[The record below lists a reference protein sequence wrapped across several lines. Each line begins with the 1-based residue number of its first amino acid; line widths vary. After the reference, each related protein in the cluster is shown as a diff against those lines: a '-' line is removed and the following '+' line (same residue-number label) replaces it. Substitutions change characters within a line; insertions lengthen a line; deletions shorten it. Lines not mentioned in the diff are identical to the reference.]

1 VIDTREEL
9 IGALHQAAEIEHGLM
24 IQYLFPAL
32 SMKKRDDEG
41 ITPRQL
47 ALTRSWE
54 AVILGVAVEE
64 MGHLG
69 TVCNLLAS
77 VGDGPR
83 FERPNFPQAIGYYPF
98 PFDLVRFGDD
108 ALYRMLVFE
117 LPRGEPMPE
126 PPRVEAAAGP
136 VGPELAVAPDPLTF
150 DYVGELYEKIREGF
164 LAVPEADLF
173 IGPPAAQVTDTFS
186 VRLDLRPVGDRE
198 SALAAIDDI
207 IEDGEGAP
215 TDRDTSHYGRFLAI
229 RLAYAEAEYFE
240 AARPVVR
247 NPQTREHL
255 GTAGPGELLTHE
267 LSLQVAE
274 LFNEVYAAALRV
286 LQQFFAFDGETEE
299 QREALKAA
307 AGHLMSIGIRPI
319 SEVLTDLPA
328 YADGSQGRAG
338 PPFELYDAVSVSP
351 FLPARWTILLERLQ
365 ACSAAALDLGAEVPR
380 LARVGETLSFIRR
393 NLAGVAP

>member
-1 VIDTREEL
+1 V
-9 IGALHQAAEIEHGLM
+9 
-24 IQYLFPAL
+24 
-32 SMKKRDDEG
+32 
-41 ITPRQL
+41 
-47 ALTRSWE
+47 
-54 AVILGVAVEE
+54 
-64 MGHLG
+64 
-69 TVCNLLAS
+69 
-77 VGDGPR
+77 
-83 FERPNFPQAIGYYPF
+83 GYYPF
-98 PFDLVRFGDD
+98 PFDLVGFGDD

-126 PPRVEAAAGP
+126 PPHVEGA
-136 VGPELAVAPDPLTF
+136 PELSAERAIAPDPLTF

-164 LAVPEADLF
+164 LAVPQAELF
-173 IGPPAAQVTDTFS
+173 IGPSAAQVTDTFS
-186 VRLDLRPVGDRE
+186 VSLDLRPVGDRN

-215 TDRDTSHYGRFLAI
+215 SGRDTSHYGRFLAI
-229 RLAYAEAEYFE
+229 RRAYADAGYFQ

-255 GTAGPGELLTHE
+255 GTAGPGTLLTHE

-274 LFNEVYAAALRV
+274 LFNEVYALALRV
-286 LQQFFAFDGETEE
+286 LQQFFASDGETEE

-307 AGHLMSIGIRPI
+307 AGHLMSTGIRPI

-328 YADGSQGRAG
+328 YADGGEAQAG
-338 PPFELYDAVSVSP
+338 PPFELYDDVSLSP

-365 ACSAAALDLGAEVPR
+365 ACSTAALDLGSEVPR

-393 NLAGVAP
+393 NLAGVA

>member
-1 VIDTREEL
+1 MIDTREE
-9 IGALHQAAEIEHGLM
+9 IIAALHQAAEIEHGLM

-32 SMKKRDDEG
+32 SMKKRVDEG
-41 ITPRQL
+41 ITPGQL
-47 ALTRSWE
+47 ALTRLWE

-69 TVCNLLAS
+69 TVCNLLAA

-83 FERPNFPQAIGYYPF
+83 FERPNFPQAVGYYPF

-126 PPRVEAAAGP
+126 PPHVEAAA
-136 VGPELAVAPDPLTF
+136 PELSLEEAIAPDELTF

-164 LAVPEADLF
+164 LAVPEAELF

-186 VRLDLRPVGDRE
+186 VSLDLRPVGNRN

-215 TDRDTSHYGRFLAI
+215 TGRDTSHYGRFLAI
-229 RLAYAEAEYFE
+229 RRAYADAGYFQ

-255 GTAGPGELLTHE
+255 GTAGPGTLLTNE
-267 LSLQVAE
+267 LSRQVAE

-286 LQQFFAFDGETEE
+286 LQQFFAADGETTE

-307 AGHLMSIGIRPI
+307 AGHLMSTGIRPV
-319 SEVLTDLPA
+319 SEVLSDLPA
-328 YADGSQGRAG
+328 YADGGEGRAG
-338 PPFELYDAVSVSP
+338 PPFELYDAVSMSP

-365 ACSAAALDLGAEVPR
+365 ACSTAALDLGSEVPR

>member
-1 VIDTREEL
+1 V
-9 IGALHQAAEIEHGLM
+9 
-24 IQYLFPAL
+24 
-32 SMKKRDDEG
+32 DEG
-41 ITPRQL
+41 ITPGQL

-54 AVILGVAVEE
+54 AVVLGVAVEE

-69 TVCNLLAS
+69 TVCNLLAA

-83 FERPNFPQAIGYYPF
+83 FERPNFPQAVGYYPF

-126 PPRVEAAAGP
+126 PPHVEGALGLSADRAI
-136 VGPELAVAPDPLTF
+136 APDLLTF

-164 LAVPEADLF
+164 LAVPQAELF
-173 IGPPAAQVTDTFS
+173 LGPPEAQVTDTWS
-186 VRLDLRPVGDRE
+186 VRLDLRPVADQA

-215 TDRDTSHYGRFLAI
+215 SSRDTSHYGRFLAI
-229 RLAYAEAEYFE
+229 RRAYAEAGYFE

-247 NPQTREHL
+247 NPQTREHR
-255 GTAGPGELLTHE
+255 GTVGPGALLTHD
-267 LSLQVAE
+267 LSRQVAE
-274 LFNEVYAAALRV
+274 LFNQVYATALRV
-286 LQQFFAFDGETEE
+286 LQQFFAFGGETED

-307 AGHLMSIGIRPI
+307 AGHLMSTGIRPI

-328 YADGSQGRAG
+328 YADGGEGRAG

-365 ACSAAALDLGAEVPR
+365 ACATAAVALGSEVPR